1 LPVLSTMEGTLRF
14 TDPLSTEWVTT
25 MLMLVFMLLAY
36 TNVAAPKKWRLL
48 WGAIFTLRLGKQA
61 MREDV
66 DLQDRTLI
74 GLVGAS
80 LIVLALF
87 AYQAVVLLGAP
98 ATGLVVFG
106 RTLGLVVLVLV
117 AQIVVLWLV
126 DFLFEAD
133 GGTREYLYTVL
144 LLTVALGL
152 LLLPVV
158 TLMAYQPDWRR
169 VLLPVGGALA
179 ATYVLYRWLR
189 GAVIGVGDG
198 VPPRHVFLYLCT
210 AEILPVALAL
220 RSALH

>member
-1 LPVLSTMEGTLRF
+1 MEGTLRF

-25 MLMLVFMLLAY
+25 MLLLVFMLLAY

-48 WGAIFTLRLGKQA
+48 WGALFTLRLGKQA

-74 GLVGAS
+74 GLLCTALV
-80 LIVLALF
+80 VLALF
-87 AYQAVVLLGAP
+87 AYQAEVLLGAR

-106 RTLGLVVLVLV
+106 RTLGLVVLLLL
-117 AQIVVLWLV
+117 AQVVVLWLV
-126 DFLFEAD
+126 NFLFRVD

-144 LLTVALGL
+144 LLTVTLGL

-158 TLMAYQPDWRR
+158 TLMAYQPDWRG
-169 VLLPVGGALA
+169 VLLPVGAVLA
-179 ATYVLYRWLR
+179 TAYVGYRWFR
-189 GAVIGVGDG
+189 GVVIGVGMG

-210 AEILPVALAL
+210 AEILPVALAI

>member
-1 LPVLSTMEGTLRF
+1 LSTMEGTLRF
-14 TDPLSTEWVTT
+14 TDPLSTDWVTT
-25 MLMLVFMLLAY
+25 MLLLVFILLAY

-48 WGAIFTLRLGKQA
+48 WGAIFTLRLGKQV

-74 GLVGAS
+74 GLVFAA

-106 RTLGLVVLVLV
+106 RTLGLVVLLLV
-117 AQIVVLWLV
+117 AQVVLLWLV
-126 DFLFEAD
+126 DVLFEVD

-144 LLTVALGL
+144 LLTVTLGL

-158 TLMAYQPDWRR
+158 ALMAGQPDWRG
-169 VLLPVGGALA
+169 VLLPVGGVLA
-179 ATYVLYRWLR
+179 AAYVLYRWFR
-189 GAVIGVGDG
+189 GVVIGVGSG
-198 VPPRHVFLYLCT
+198 VPARHVFIYLCT
-210 AEILPVALAL
+210 AEILPVALAI